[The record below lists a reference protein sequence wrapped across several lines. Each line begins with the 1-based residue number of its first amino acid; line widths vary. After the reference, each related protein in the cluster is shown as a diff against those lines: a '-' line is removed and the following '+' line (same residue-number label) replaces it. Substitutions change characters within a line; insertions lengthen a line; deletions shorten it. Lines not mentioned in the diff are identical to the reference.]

1 MFDSLTDTFILLYNL
16 IFTSLPVIIMGAF
29 DQDVN
34 ASALLAFP
42 QLYERGIKGLEY
54 TRTKF
59 WLYVLDGLYQSVIC
73 FFIPYLVYGEGQS
86 GSYSGRDTG
95 SLYELGTTVAAGA
108 IASANFFIG
117 LNSR

>member
-1 MFDSLTDTFILLYNL
+1 
-16 IFTSLPVIIMGAF
+16 MGAF

-34 ASALLAFP
+34 AAALLAFP

-86 GSYSGRDTG
+86 GSYSGRDTS
-95 SLYELGTTVAAGA
+95 SLYEFGTTVAAGA
-108 IASANFFIG
+108 IASANFFVG